1 MFTAFTYMG
10 TIWRIRRS
18 PDLAY
23 SIPDEEL
30 ITDPPRLPRYSIT
43 VPEHAR
49 RDDNYGEPRT
59 PELPEWMPAA
69 WTRMQNDAELTNLVG
84 TFRESMLGSYIGL
97 LMTNRPE
104 IEFGYM
110 ANMLRTAAARALRS
124 ELKQERQRG

>member
-1 MFTAFTYMG
+1 
-10 TIWRIRRS
+10 
-18 PDLAY
+18 
-23 SIPDEEL
+23 
-30 ITDPPRLPRYSIT
+30 
-43 VPEHAR
+43 
-49 RDDNYGEPRT
+49 
-59 PELPEWMPAA
+59 
-69 WTRMQNDAELTNLVG
+69 MQNDAELTNLVG